1 MLSME
6 INHALEL
13 TPKLV
18 SLNIF
23 GKVSWSN
30 ETGLEAHKK
39 SMSKTSIIKE
49 NSLMDLL
56 LAG

>member
-1 MLSME
+1 ME
-6 INHALEL
+6 FSHAPEL